1 MLLSKII
8 YTIQEIRSKF
18 SQSDDNPLSDRQV
31 LFILN
36 YYRSFLIRQDME
48 KGRPLSPFLM
58 QELTLD
64 LEKVDKGIGFTT
76 NDKIL
81 RTTIEIP
88 KPIEGHMHD
97 YLTYVGRVDFEER
110 WTQLDLQ
117 SLSSVS
123 YTRHAGRFPRWF
135 VRENK
140 VYVKFPKTCTLKK
153 ILIRG
158 VFEEPELIKKAECVC
173 NTPPG
178 KIPLFVGMEWDYP
191 ISNNMLST
199 IIRMLEESEFKFTF
213 AIPKDHENDGG
224 QQ

>member
-8 YTIQEIRSKF
+8 YTIQELRSKF

-48 KGRPLSPFLM
+48 KGRPLSPFII
-58 QELTLD
+58 QEVTLD
-64 LEKVDKGIGFTT
+64 LEKVDKGIGFITG
-76 NDKIL
+76 DKIL
-81 RTTIEIP
+81 RTKITIP

-97 YLTYVGRVDFEER
+97 YLTYVGRADFEDR
-110 WTQLDLQ
+110 LTQLDLQ
-117 SLSSVS
+117 SLKSVS

-135 VRENK
+135 ARENFI
-140 VYVKFPKTCTLKK
+140 YVKFPPTCTIKK
-153 ILIRG
+153 VLIRG
-158 VFEEPELIKKAECVC
+158 VFEEPELVAKLA
-173 NTPPG
+173 G
-178 KIPLFVGMEWDYP
+178 KILPFTGQEWDYP

-213 AIPKDHENDGG
+213 AIPKDNENDGS

>member
-8 YTIQEIRSKF
+8 YTIQELRSKF

-48 KGRPLSPFLM
+48 KGRPLSPFIM

-64 LEKVDKGIGFTT
+64 LEKVDKGIGFVTG
-76 NDKIL
+76 DKIL
-81 RTTIEIP
+81 RTKIEIP

-97 YLTYVGRVDFEER
+97 YLTYVGRADFEDR

-117 SLSSVS
+117 SLKSVS

-135 VRENK
+135 ARESFI
-140 VYVKFPKTCTLKK
+140 YVKFPPTCTIKK
-153 ILIRG
+153 VLIRG
-158 VFEEPELIKKAECVC
+158 VFEEPELVAKLA
-173 NTPPG
+173 G
-178 KIPLFVGMEWDYP
+178 KIAPFTGQEWDYP

-199 IIRMLEESEFKFTF
+199 IIKMLEDSEFRFTF
-213 AIPKDHENDGG
+213 AIPKDNENDGS